1 MATDSSDLMF
11 QPNHFHPSKQK
22 HIGKK
27 KKFTYFMYEHPP
39 HKEPDKI
46 DWRYVSSSCAPAL

>member
-11 QPNHFHPSKQK
+11 QPNHFHQK
-22 HIGKK
+22 HIGK